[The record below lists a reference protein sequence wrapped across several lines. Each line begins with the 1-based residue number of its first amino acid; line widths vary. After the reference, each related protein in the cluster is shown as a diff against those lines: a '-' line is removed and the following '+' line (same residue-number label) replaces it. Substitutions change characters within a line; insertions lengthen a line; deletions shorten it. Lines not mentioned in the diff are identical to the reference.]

1 MRLFLDI
8 TKAEQRIVEGIA
20 STDRLDMQ
28 GGEWEGQRY
37 VGDIVDPGALDDAL
51 PDWLVWGNIREMHQD
66 TAAGT
71 ALAATVKDGKLHLTV
86 KVGDNDAWEKVK
98 ERVYKG
104 FSIGGKVLKAI
115 LEKRPDGTYIRRILK
130 LLLTEISLVD
140 RPANPDARILLF
152 KGATM
157 ADDVPGVLLET
168 DAIPPATIDP
178 ALLETLKQIARRLP
192 LEAAP
197 AAIVAKV
204 AAADPEKIIT
214 LIQAARNACEMDG
227 DTAGAA
233 LYTEAIKLILQASGD
248 AEDDAAAEAA
258 EGEVATEEPAPDA
271 AAMALAAKAG
281 RLRKAGRALSTDR
294 MTALRST
301 CKALMQ
307 MLADAGD
314 EWAQK
319 LIGAGA
325 GEEKGADAV
334 AMAAGNADLQKAIEQ
349 MGSTLATAVL
359 AVNDRLRVIEAQPAA
374 GGPALRPAQK
384 LLAANAPTIT
394 KAAPSRMIQQQM
406 DDLNRKIHTEP
417 RASLREDYQRQ
428 LDALRSQYA

>member
-1 MRLFLDI
+1 
-8 TKAEQRIVEGIA
+8 
-20 STDRLDMQ
+20 
-28 GGEWEGQRY
+28 
-37 VGDIVDPGALDDAL
+37 
-51 PDWLVWGNIREMHQD
+51 
-66 TAAGT
+66 
-71 ALAATVKDGKLHLTV
+71 
-86 KVGDNDAWEKVK
+86 
-98 ERVYKG
+98 
-104 FSIGGKVLKAI
+104 
-115 LEKRPDGTYIRRILK
+115 
-130 LLLTEISLVD
+130 
-140 RPANPDARILLF
+140 
-152 KGATM
+152 M